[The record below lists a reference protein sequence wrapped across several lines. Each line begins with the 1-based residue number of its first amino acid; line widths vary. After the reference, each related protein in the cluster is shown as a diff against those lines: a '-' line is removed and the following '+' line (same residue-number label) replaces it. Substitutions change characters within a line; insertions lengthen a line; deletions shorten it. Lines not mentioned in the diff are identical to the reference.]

1 MSTLEK
7 TLDDF
12 IAKIDGVRPED
23 VTLEYI
29 RARRKEMYE
38 SPDHQFSNES
48 EYGGY
53 ETEGLETQTPA
64 EIALEAERADRFLKQ
79 PINK

>member
-1 MSTLEK
+1 MTFFDEI
-7 TLDDF
+7 
-12 IAKIDGVRPED
+12 IASSRVRPED

-38 SPDHQFSNES
+38 SPDHQFSDES

-64 EIALEAERADRFLKQ
+64 EIAAEAERADRFLKQ